1 LKNDLRN
8 ISNAFQYK
16 FGVATDT
23 NASVSEHY
31 LPVLWTDVYVLASKS
46 FIRDDFETIAI
57 EKFFGN
63 ESESMFDYYNIIN
76 EDLSR
81 DCCSDKSLILPNV
94 KILFGDYEHI
104 FKASVAH
111 YIPLSWTLKCSYI
124 IFQQS
129 NFTIEWN
136 RTDMLWNVSVTVNF
150 GGAKVIIS
158 NMSDLSHM
166 EVAGNELHVCSE
178 VLEKYIQKSQRLNEK
193 KTIFI
198 AMSVVTYVCL
208 CASELCLLL
217 TLVTYLGFPEL
228 RTVPGINNM
237 FLCLSLLLA
246 QLVLV
251 LASNISVPSTLCTS
265 VGLITHF
272 LWLWHFSWSFLSSL
286 HMFQVFTAKIPAQ
299 SLKGREKNVIVV
311 KLTTLSLI
319 SPAAVVFAVI
329 IASYITSN
337 TIGYGRQ
344 SCYLDSSYLIG
355 FSMFAPICLV
365 TACNLTFLGL
375 TVVSIH
381 KVNQLLNVASCE
393 LDQYKNCLLY
403 VKLSSVTGIYWLVTI
418 VAEALDSDVL
428 WFISLLL
435 NGLQGVAIFISYMC
449 NKRVY
454 GLIFT
459 KTSKTLPSF
468 NSSLPQTLTTSE

>member
-1 LKNDLRN
+1 LKNDLQK
-8 ISNAFQYK
+8 ISNQFKYK

-23 NASVSEHY
+23 NATVTGHY
-31 LPVLWTDVYVLASKS
+31 LPVLWTDIYILASES
-46 FIRDDFETIAI
+46 LIRDDFETIAI

-63 ESESMFDYYNIIN
+63 ESGSMFDYYNIIN

-81 DCCSDKSLILPNV
+81 DCCSDKSLIWQSV
-94 KILFGDYEHI
+94 QIVSGYYEYI
-104 FKASVAH
+104 FDVSVAH

-136 RTDMLWNVSVTVNF
+136 RTDMMRNVSVTVNF

-166 EVAGNELHVCSE
+166 EVAGNELHVCTE
-178 VLEKYIQKSQRLNEK
+178 VLEKTIQKSERLNEK
-193 KTIFI
+193 KSIFI

-228 RTVPGINNM
+228 QTVPGINNM
-237 FLCLSLLLA
+237 FLCVSLLLA

-286 HMFQVFTAKIPAQ
+286 HMFQVFTAKIPAR
-299 SLKGREKNVIVV
+299 SFKGREKKVIVV
-311 KLTTLSLI
+311 KLTTLSLTG
-319 SPAAVVFAVI
+319 PAAVVFAVI

-337 TIGYGRQ
+337 TIGYGRR

-365 TACNLTFLGL
+365 SAFNLTFLGL
-375 TVVSIH
+375 TVASIH

-418 VAEALDSDVL
+418 VAEAVDSDVL
-428 WFISLLL
+428 
-435 NGLQGVAIFISYMC
+435 
-449 NKRVY
+449 
-454 GLIFT
+454 
-459 KTSKTLPSF
+459 
-468 NSSLPQTLTTSE
+468 

>member
-1 LKNDLRN
+1 LKKDLQN
-8 ISNAFQYK
+8 ISNAFKYQ
-16 FGVATDT
+16 FGVVGVDTDT
-23 NASVSEHY
+23 NVTVTGHY
-31 LPVLWTDVYVLASKS
+31 LPVFWTDVYVLASNS
-46 FIRDDFETIAI
+46 FIRDDFETIAL

-63 ESESMFDYYNIIN
+63 ESGSTFDYYNIIH

-81 DCCSDKSLILPNV
+81 DCCSKKSSMWPSVQIVIGNY
-94 KILFGDYEHI
+94 GHI
-104 FKASVAH
+104 FAYSVAH

-136 RTDMLWNVSVTVNF
+136 RTDMSWNVSVTVNF

-166 EVAGNELHVCSE
+166 EMTGNELHVCPK

-237 FLCLSLLLA
+237 FLCVSLLLA

-251 LASNISVPSTLCTS
+251 LASNVSVPSTLCTS
-265 VGLITHF
+265 VGIITHF
-272 LWLWHFSWSFLSSL
+272 LWLWHFSWSFLCSL
-286 HMFQVFTAKIPAQ
+286 HMFQVFTAKIPTQ
-299 SLKGREKNVIVV
+299 SLKGRDKKVIVV

-319 SPAAVVFAVI
+319 GPAAVVFAVI
-329 IASYITSN
+329 IASYVTSN

-365 TACNLTFLGL
+365 SACNLTFLGL
-375 TVVSIH
+375 TVASIH
-381 KVNQLLNVASCE
+381 KVNQILNLASCE

-418 VAEALDSDVL
+418 VAEAVDSDVL
-428 WFISLLL
+428 
-435 NGLQGVAIFISYMC
+435 
-449 NKRVY
+449 
-454 GLIFT
+454 
-459 KTSKTLPSF
+459 
-468 NSSLPQTLTTSE
+468 